1 MRPPFP
7 LAVSDTWAEVAAR
20 VGDRVFGKLPR
31 PLWEL
36 VAIVSDAYNRERETL
51 LGVTTSSSDG
61 LQARLRFYL
70 PRDSAKIL
78 SPLGE
83 LARADL
89 LPKRRWRVLDLGA
102 GLGTT
107 TLGAARVAKH
117 LGVPGLDVLAL
128 DRDARALGA
137 FAELAKEHEGLGI
150 APITLET
157 RAIDVTRLSD
167 LREGPFDL
175 VLAGLVLNELDLEA
189 RHRVIQS
196 VAPLLA
202 PDGAFVILEPALR
215 EITRDLHVLRDRI
228 DADAEGGDRSASDV
242 TSGEL
247 ARESNRV
254 DISAPSVEGPKSN
267 DPSSVWNVFAPCL
280 RRGPCPMLET
290 ERDWCHEDEPFAL
303 PPKLAA
309 VARQASLRF
318 ERLTYAYLT
327 LRKDGR
333 TLRDLVGDDARRV
346 VSMPLVSK
354 GKRELLVCDDA
365 GRTLLRRL
373 DREASETNADFGD
386 SYRGDVLKVSLE
398 ETRVRKDRSVKRH

>member
-107 TLGAARVAKH
+107 TLGAARVARH

-128 DRDARALGA
+128 DRDARALDA
-137 FAELAKEHEGLGI
+137 FVEIAKEHEALGV
-150 APITLET
+150 APIALNA
-157 RAIDVTRLSD
+157 RALDVTRLSD

-175 VLAGLVLNELDLEA
+175 VLAGLVLNELDLET
-189 RHRVIQS
+189 RQRVIES

-215 EITRDLHVLRDRI
+215 EITRGLHVLRDRI
-228 DADAEGGDRSASDV
+228 DAGASAIDAATDATTDAVTRSS
-242 TSGEL
+242 
-247 ARESNRV
+247 
-254 DISAPSVEGPKSN
+254 
-267 DPSSVWNVFAPCL
+267 WNVFAPCL

-309 VARQASLRF
+309 VARDASLRF

-333 TLRDLVGDDARRV
+333 TLRDFVGEDARRV

-373 DREASETNADFGD
+373 EREASDANADFGD
-386 SYRGDVLKVSLE
+386 SYRGDVLQVSLE
-398 ETRVRKDRSVKRH
+398 ETRVRKDRVVKRV

>member
-83 LARADL
+83 LARAEL

-107 TLGAARVAKH
+107 TLGAARVADH

-137 FAELAKEHEGLGI
+137 FAELAKEHEALGI

-157 RAIDVTRLSD
+157 RALDVTRLSD

-202 PDGAFVILEPALR
+202 PEGAFVILEPALR

-228 DADAEGGDRSASDV
+228 DAAADDRSASDA

-247 ARESNRV
+247 ARESNRGDV
-254 DISAPSVEGPKSN
+254 GAASTETTSSQAGSA
-267 DPSSVWNVFAPCL
+267 WNVFAPCL
-280 RRGPCPMLET
+280 RRGSCPMLET

-309 VARQASLRF
+309 VARHASLRF

-333 TLRDLVGDDARRV
+333 TLRDFVGDARRV

-373 DREASETNADFGD
+373 DREASEANADFGD

-398 ETRVRKDRSVKRH
+398 ETRVRKDRYVKRC

>member
-107 TLGAARVAKH
+107 TLGAARVARH

-128 DRDARALGA
+128 DRDARALDA
-137 FAELAKEHEGLGI
+137 FVELAKEHEALGV
-150 APITLET
+150 APIALHV
-157 RAIDVTRLSD
+157 RALDVTRLSD

-175 VLAGLVLNELDLEA
+175 VLAGLVLNELDLET
-189 RHRVIQS
+189 RHRVIES

-215 EITRDLHVLRDRI
+215 EITRGLHVLRDRI
-228 DADAEGGDRSASDV
+228 DTDTA
-242 TSGEL
+242 
-247 ARESNRV
+247 ARAALTEP
-254 DISAPSVEGPKSN
+254 ATTA
-267 DPSSVWNVFAPCL
+267 WNVFAPCL

-309 VARQASLRF
+309 VARDASLRF

-333 TLRDLVGDDARRV
+333 TLRDFVGEDARRV

-373 DREASETNADFGD
+373 DREASDANANFGD
-386 SYRGDVLKVSLE
+386 SYRGDVLQVSLE
-398 ETRVRKDRSVKRH
+398 ETRVRPERVVRRV

>member
-83 LARADL
+83 LARAGL

-107 TLGAARVAKH
+107 TLGAARVAGH

-128 DRDARALGA
+128 DRDARALDA
-137 FAELAKEHEGLGI
+137 FVELAKEHEALGV
-150 APITLET
+150 APITLNA
-157 RAIDVTRLSD
+157 RALDVTRLSD

-175 VLAGLVLNELDLEA
+175 VLAGLVLNELDLET
-189 RHRVIQS
+189 RHRVIES

-215 EITRDLHVLRDRI
+215 EITRGLHVLRDRI
-228 DADAEGGDRSASDV
+228 DADASARAA
-242 TSGEL
+242 L
-247 ARESNRV
+247 AES
-254 DISAPSVEGPKSN
+254 ATTAL
-267 DPSSVWNVFAPCL
+267 SSWNVFAPCL

-309 VARQASLRF
+309 VARDASLRF

-327 LRKDGR
+327 LRKDGQ
-333 TLRDLVGDDARRV
+333 TLRQLVGEDARRV

-373 DREASETNADFGD
+373 DREASEANADFGD
-386 SYRGDVLKVSLE
+386 SYRGDVLRVSLD
-398 ETRVRKDRSVKRH
+398 ETRVRAERVVERV

>member
-7 LAVSDTWAEVAAR
+7 LAVSDTWAEVTAR

-83 LARADL
+83 LARAGL
-89 LPKRRWRVLDLGA
+89 LPQRRWRVLDLGA

-128 DRDARALGA
+128 DRDARALDA
-137 FAELAKEHEGLGI
+137 FVELAKEHEALGV
-150 APITLET
+150 APIALNT
-157 RAIDVTRLSD
+157 RALDVTRLSD

-175 VLAGLVLNELDLEA
+175 VLAGLVLNELDLET
-189 RHRVIQS
+189 RHRVIES

-215 EITRDLHVLRDRI
+215 EITRGLHVLRDRI
-228 DADAEGGDRSASDV
+228 DADASARAAL
-242 TSGEL
+242 TEPPT
-247 ARESNRV
+247 A
-254 DISAPSVEGPKSN
+254 APSA
-267 DPSSVWNVFAPCL
+267 WNVFAPCL

-309 VARQASLRF
+309 VARDASLRF

-333 TLRDLVGDDARRV
+333 TLRDFVGEDARRV

-373 DREASETNADFGD
+373 DREASDSNADFGD
-386 SYRGDVLKVSLE
+386 SYRGDVLRVSLE
-398 ETRVRKDRSVKRH
+398 ETRVRAERVVKRI

>member
-7 LAVSDTWAEVAAR
+7 LAVSDTWAEVTAR

-83 LARADL
+83 LARAGL
-89 LPKRRWRVLDLGA
+89 LPQRRWRVLDLGA

-128 DRDARALGA
+128 DRDARALDA
-137 FAELAKEHEGLGI
+137 FVELAKEHEALGV
-150 APITLET
+150 APIALNT
-157 RAIDVTRLSD
+157 RALDVTRLSD

-175 VLAGLVLNELDLEA
+175 VLAGLVLNELDLET
-189 RHRVIQS
+189 RHRVIES

-215 EITRDLHVLRDRI
+215 EITRGLHVLRDRI
-228 DADAEGGDRSASDV
+228 DADASARAAL
-242 TSGEL
+242 TEPPT
-247 ARESNRV
+247 A
-254 DISAPSVEGPKSN
+254 APSA
-267 DPSSVWNVFAPCL
+267 WNVFAPCL

-309 VARQASLRF
+309 VARDASLRF

-333 TLRDLVGDDARRV
+333 TLRDFVGEDARRV

-373 DREASETNADFGD
+373 DREASDSNADFGD
-386 SYRGDVLKVSLE
+386 SYRGDVLQVSLE
-398 ETRVRKDRSVKRH
+398 ETRVRPERVVRRV

>member
-83 LARADL
+83 LAQAGL
-89 LPKRRWRVLDLGA
+89 LPRRRWRVLDLGA

-107 TLGAARVAKH
+107 TLGAARVAGH

-128 DRDARALGA
+128 DRDARALDA
-137 FAELAKEHEGLGI
+137 FVELAKEHEALGV
-150 APITLET
+150 APIALNA
-157 RAIDVTRLSD
+157 RALDVTRLSD

-175 VLAGLVLNELDLEA
+175 VLAGLVLNELDLET
-189 RHRVIQS
+189 RHRVIES

-215 EITRDLHVLRDRI
+215 EITRGLHVLRDRI
-228 DADAEGGDRSASDV
+228 DASASAMDAA
-242 TSGEL
+242 T
-247 ARESNRV
+247 R
-254 DISAPSVEGPKSN
+254 
-267 DPSSVWNVFAPCL
+267 SSWNVFAPCL

-309 VARQASLRF
+309 VARDASLRF

-327 LRKDGR
+327 LRKDGC
-333 TLRDLVGDDARRV
+333 TLRDFVGEDARRV

-373 DREASETNADFGD
+373 DREASEANADFGD
-386 SYRGDVLKVSLE
+386 SYRGDVLQVSLE
-398 ETRVRKDRSVKRH
+398 ETRVRKERVVKRV

>member
-51 LGVTTSSSDG
+51 LGVATSSSDG

-128 DRDARALGA
+128 DRDARALDA
-137 FAELAKEHEGLGI
+137 FVELAKEHDALGV
-150 APITLET
+150 APIALNA
-157 RAIDVTRLSD
+157 RALDVTRLSD

-175 VLAGLVLNELDLEA
+175 VLAGLVLNELDLET
-189 RHRVIQS
+189 RHRVIES

-215 EITRDLHVLRDRI
+215 EITRGLHVLRDRI
-228 DADAEGGDRSASDV
+228 DADASARLTATTETRSS
-242 TSGEL
+242 
-247 ARESNRV
+247 
-254 DISAPSVEGPKSN
+254 
-267 DPSSVWNVFAPCL
+267 WNVFAPCL

-309 VARQASLRF
+309 VARDASLRF

-333 TLRDLVGDDARRV
+333 TLRDFVGEDARRV

-373 DREASETNADFGD
+373 DREASDANVDFGD
-386 SYRGDVLKVSLE
+386 SYRGDVLQVSLE
-398 ETRVRKDRSVKRH
+398 ETRVRKERVVRRV